1 MYVPEGG
8 GVEGGDREVLHQ
20 VVILLTSAASL
31 VVLVL
36 ASFVCGMCYCFGG
49 SKPDYDD
56 DDVVSTGFRSSDQE
70 QKWPILNRSAS
81 LGAKNSGR
89 SQSPV
94 FVHQSS
100 LRPLSESDDSVAN
113 DEESIATYGTMDNS
127 SIATKTTVEAH
138 VELADRSAQTS
149 FEKQSQADEKSATL
163 PPDLSNKRSDTPKKS
178 VMFRSVSVDPSLI
191 PLQNF
196 VQDVGS
202 MHSEPVQPATKPG
215 ILHNVHSEPTMPL
228 PSEYVHVTVFY
239 YFRGCGVLRD
249 DRETCFGMHTLKTN
263 QPKMT
268 S

>member
-149 FEKQSQADEKSATL
+149 FEKQ
-163 PPDLSNKRSDTPKKS
+163 R
-178 VMFRSVSVDPSLI
+178 
-191 PLQNF
+191 LQNF